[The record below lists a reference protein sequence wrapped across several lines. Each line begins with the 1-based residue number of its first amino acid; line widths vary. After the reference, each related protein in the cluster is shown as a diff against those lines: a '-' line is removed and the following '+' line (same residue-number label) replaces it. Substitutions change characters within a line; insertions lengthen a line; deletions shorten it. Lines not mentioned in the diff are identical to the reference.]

1 MENPDFYR
9 KCLCYEELDW
19 QVSTFHQLLDTMMM
33 RHKNIWHRC
42 DKHKAV
48 ETMKNILLL
57 LTIFNIYSC
66 KICWKECTNVNVVKV
81 SVSGWNILNLRFVYI
96 ECRCDWVQE
105 EVHLSSP
112 ARLPLW
118 WWQRSPLYS
127 GARRHCLPGRGLDE
141 PRPGQHDP
149 VHGLGVLDR
158 AALGGDGDRG
168 VSLPWCWSGMQT
180 KCSGKWSNLPAK
192 QVYPFSH

>member
-81 SVSGWNILNLRFVYI
+81 SVSGLNISNLRFVYI
-96 ECRCDWVQE
+96 CRMQMWLGAGGGPPILCCKTSAVMVTEVPPVLWSE
-105 EVHLSSP
+105 ETLSSWTWTGWTP
-112 ARLPLW
+112 AWPTW
-118 WWQRSPLYS
+118 PSPRS
-127 GARRHCLPGRGLDE
+127 GCPG
-141 PRPGQHDP
+141 
-149 VHGLGVLDR
+149 
-158 AALGGDGDRG
+158 
-168 VSLPWCWSGMQT
+168 
-180 KCSGKWSNLPAK
+180 
-192 QVYPFSH
+192 